1 MVSFENITQERFDRF
16 KIFLISNFNLTF
28 QQSEKSSIVE
38 SFEISLNDGKL
49 LGNYNSDL
57 SLDISPSTDSLNFDE
72 INAKINDFL
81 KQEKEDTSEKPDSDS
96 KAQSLMIKEYANN
109 SKKFYEHILSCEVCR
124 LKLAEIWKHLYQ

>member
-1 MVSFENITQERFDRF
+1 MVFFENITQENFDRF

-28 QQSEKSSIVE
+28 QQSEKSSILE

-57 SLDISPSTDSLNFDE
+57 SLDLNPSTNSLNFDE
-72 INAKINDFL
+72 ITEKINGFL
-81 KQEKEDTSEKPDSDS
+81 KQEKDDTPEKPDSDS
-96 KAQSLMIKEYANN
+96 QAQSLMIKEYANN